1 MGPYQDF
8 MDEYYM
14 TVHQIKSRPP
24 RWETC
29 ISNTMNSFGYGM
41 ARPFVE
47 QVYDKTAKTMV
58 RNVLFVHKNKVYEN
72 TEEAQK
78 VQQGLQY

>member
-1 MGPYQDF
+1 MWHAVKLMAPVVMGPYQDF
-8 MDEYYM
+8 MDDYYR

-29 ISNTMNSFGYGM
+29 ITNTMNSFGYGM

-58 RNVLFVHKNKVYEN
+58 CCTVVSTFSNFLD
-72 TEEAQK
+72 
-78 VQQGLQY
+78 